1 MERVVILGG
10 HGQLGTELTAV
21 LGPRAVP
28 LDHHAADVTNASD
41 LATVLMHA
49 APTVVINCA
58 AYNLVDRAEDD
69 PAAAHAVNAFGARNV
84 AHWCDEHGV
93 PVLHVSTDYV
103 FGRDAT
109 RSTPYSETDVCG
121 PVNVYGTSKAVGES
135 AVANHCPQSWIVRT
149 CGLYGRRATRT
160 KGNFVD
166 TMVRLGT
173 ERSEVRVVA
182 DQRCTPT
189 SAADLA
195 GAITRLIATQV
206 YGLYHA
212 TNAGDCSWAELAAE
226 IFRLRGLATRVIP
239 ITTADYG
246 AQAPRPS
253 YSVLDCSKLASALGA
268 PLRPWQSALAEYLE
282 TSL

>member
-1 MERVVILGG
+1 MERIVLLGG
-10 HGQLGTELTAV
+10 YGQLGSELIAV

-28 LDHHAADVTNASD
+28 LNHRTADVTDATS
-41 LATVLMHA
+41 LATALTHA

-58 AYNLVDRAEDD
+58 AYNLVDRAEED
-69 PAAAHAVNAFGARNV
+69 PSAAHAVNAFGARHV
-84 AHWCDEHGV
+84 ARWCDDHGV
-93 PVLHVSTDYV
+93 PLVHISTDYV
-103 FGRDAT
+103 FGRDTT
-109 RSTPYSETDVCG
+109 RTKPYLETDVCG
-121 PVNVYGTSKAVGES
+121 PVNVYGTSKSIGES
-135 AVANHCPQSWIVRT
+135 AVANHCPRSWIIRT
-149 CGLYGRRATRT
+149 CGLYGRRATRA

-173 ERSEVRVVA
+173 ERPEVRVVA

-195 GAITRLIATQV
+195 VMLARLIATDA

-226 IFRLRGLATRVIP
+226 IFRLRNLTTRVIP

-246 AQAPRPS
+246 ANAPRPG
-253 YSVLDCSKLASALGA
+253 YSVLDCSKLATLLGT
-268 PLRPWQSALAEYLE
+268 PFRPWQAALAEYLH
-282 TSL
+282 SSP